1 MANIIH
7 LRPIILTSFVIVAAC
22 SQSAWRCSKLSV
34 IPPTR
39 HTRHRGSG
47 GEEREGERGDR
58 AHVQRVSVIM

>member
-7 LRPIILTSFVIVAAC
+7 LRPIILPSFVIVAAC

-39 HTRHRGSG
+39 HTRHMRLW
-47 GEEREGERGDR
+47 GEEREGECGDK
-58 AHVQRVSVIM
+58 AHVQRVRSIM